1 MLPSKWPLFCTS
13 FNCLSKSLSSACCFP
28 IRSSRSVSTAL
39 AAVFVRSTS
48 PHTVSSL
55 YTLPTKETLYGLCPF
70 SDFLRGEKK
79 DPPVAPGYDALDSSQ
94 IMTSLRASRDAL
106 RSSESA
112 LREMVKR
119 SIGEEVEEEKES
131 KGKVGEEEKGGE

>member
-13 FNCLSKSLSSACCFP
+13 FSCLSKSLSSACCFP

-79 DPPVAPGYDALDSSQ
+79 DPPVAPGYDALDSSH

-112 LREMVKR
+112 LRGIVKR
-119 SIGEEVEEEKES
+119 SIGEE
-131 KGKVGEEEKGGE
+131 GEEEYRGGV